1 MFEPDSRGESRS
13 AMQAG
18 TTSSAT
24 AKFAIGVLAGL
35 AAVLLPRLLALLAR
49 SDDAGIVFFPA
60 SYFMLAAGVGV
71 FLGFVMLVIEYQVPA
86 KPKETFMAALGIPA
100 VLSGA
105 LGTASTAATVS
116 DLARDAQK
124 LREAVSEEQRITKD
138 GAFGSLE
145 RLGAPAPAERA
156 SPLGLWAIGIAH
168 ADDARASA
176 TGGSDPVRFGLRVE
190 QPKYVVV
197 LKKSENAQA
206 ALADAQRLQAQLPAA
221 RAMRSERG
229 YFVVLDAAP
238 ASETDALLAARQ
250 ARRATS
256 EAIQP
261 RLVEVK

>member
-1 MFEPDSRGESRS
+1 
-13 AMQAG
+13 MQAG

-71 FLGFVMLVIEYQVPA
+71 FLGFVMLVIEYQVAA

-105 LGTASTAATVS
+105 LGTASTAATVG

-168 ADDARASA
+168 ADDSRALA
-176 TGGSDPVRFGLRVE
+176 TGGGADPVRFGLRVE

-197 LKKSENAQA
+197 LKKSDNAQA